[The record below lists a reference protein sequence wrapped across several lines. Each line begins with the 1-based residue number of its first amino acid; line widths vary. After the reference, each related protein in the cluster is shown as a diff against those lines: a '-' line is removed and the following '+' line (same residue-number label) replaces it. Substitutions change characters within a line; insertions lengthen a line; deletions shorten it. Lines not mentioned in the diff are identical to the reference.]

1 MRGRII
7 SKLLIVILSVMLLNP
22 VLTAGGAYAIDAQRE
37 SGVETSMLTF
47 EHMPEE
53 LADWICTDNQTQ
65 INLDCSDAEELN
77 NLTVI
82 NNDGT
87 KTTRFFNRPIKY
99 VENNQIKF
107 IDNSFKKSN
116 KAKSFFTTYKYENS
130 QSDVK
135 LYLPAKI
142 KDGLLMQ
149 SGDMNLRLTPVI
161 ESNSEAVLKDFTF
174 AGKTQQ
180 IAEYANAF
188 GEGAHLQYASVSGG
202 LKENILLESCVDGV
216 FEFKLS
222 IPGYYAIL
230 SDRGVKISLYSYD
243 QPDAGPKY
251 VISQPYA
258 LDSYQGEPDGKAHVA
273 FDNKYELIQTGNS
286 EYTIKMLIDEDFL
299 QSSDTVYPVLID
311 PSIAYAS
318 SGSIEDTY
326 VCEANGIKY
335 NNDSLLRLGADSD
348 PLYGR
353 MSIYIKNNF
362 MWYFRYIRPENI
374 TSVRYYTERV
384 GVSTLSGMSAS
395 VYDCTNVHSLS
406 QVTYSQLENSTGA
419 LQSNS
424 IVDIAHTL
432 CEFNVTSLT
441 KQWLKNLLS
450 EGGKSYNY
458 GFIIKAAPSTNG
470 YMCLRAADD
479 PAGNY
484 PCFEITYNEDTSIAY
499 GTFYIRNKQSGQYLD
514 VYNLGTASGTSII
527 QFPFNGGDN
536 QMWQITHQNNGLY
549 TIRPKHAPSMYLQ
562 VSGGTNVDNSRVIQG
577 SYNSQY
583 PYYNWWRIIKNA
595 NGTYRLIPYIS
606 TILALDNN
614 ASSANGANILIGD
627 YYGYAYQQW
636 ELQEVPTGMEIVTDS
651 ITVGQSVQLSANVFP
666 ASAYQELTWSIPAG
680 QANMA
685 TITPD
690 GRLMAT
696 ARGSVIVQARTI
708 NGIVATKNIYI
719 GPVIDQPAN
728 KPFAA
733 GYGYKNMPANAGE
746 EWYNDLLATYDIKYR
761 HEIIFK
767 FNYEE
772 FYQAIQDMESLYD
785 TYTGNGLDDE
795 YWQNFAEMAATVADY
810 VISAIPI
817 IGDIYSFVSFS
828 AEMLNIGTTDM
839 EFIEDILKCM
849 KDYAGY
855 EINNNNVS
863 QKDKN
868 FEIRLLFDVTGDK
881 QIYLSRSPKTDN
893 DGEYEIPYIPMAT
906 MGQNQIEVYNCLL
919 NVFSNRAGRITA
931 YKTAPGVNY
940 AYLGWSDLADALSN

>member
-53 LADWICTDNQTQ
+53 LADWICEDNQTQ

-636 ELQEVPTGMEIVTDS
+636 ELYLVKYETELYDSRLNSTPESINDVNHILEGNAQWNAASEFEKLTWFTQDQDESLAAHTGALALSSTYDVASDMLLHFLNNTGETYDTYPVKRLLMDEGTSSTQYKFFISELNDIMSAAEILVVPGQEKSFSRKEEKQFVNSD
-651 ITVGQSVQLSANVFP
+651 
-666 ASAYQELTWSIPAG
+666 QELTGNNWIYSLG
-680 QANMA
+680 QHRVFTKTVVNRTNNVFTA
-685 TITPD
+685 TITYGIRDYYDWDPD
-690 GRLMAT
+690 
-696 ARGSVIVQARTI
+696 
-708 NGIVATKNIYI
+708 
-719 GPVIDQPAN
+719 
-728 KPFAA
+728 
-733 GYGYKNMPANAGE
+733 
-746 EWYNDLLATYDIKYR
+746 
-761 HEIIFK
+761 
-767 FNYEE
+767 
-772 FYQAIQDMESLYD
+772 
-785 TYTGNGLDDE
+785 YTGETLFNVAPPILWRLNYHGMARNYTVGGTATIKLIWTYGE
-795 YWQNFAEMAATVADY
+795 RAENCTSM
-810 VISAIPI
+810 VI
-817 IGDIYSFVSFS
+817 
-828 AEMLNIGTTDM
+828 
-839 EFIEDILKCM
+839 
-849 KDYAGY
+849 
-855 EINNNNVS
+855 
-863 QKDKN
+863 Q
-868 FEIRLLFDVTGDK
+868 
-881 QIYLSRSPKTDN
+881 
-893 DGEYEIPYIPMAT
+893 
-906 MGQNQIEVYNCLL
+906 
-919 NVFSNRAGRITA
+919 
-931 YKTAPGVNY
+931 
-940 AYLGWSDLADALSN
+940 

>member
-53 LADWICTDNQTQ
+53 LADWICEDNQTQ

-161 ESNSEAVLKDFTF
+161 KSNSEAVLKDFTF

-374 TSVRYYTERV
+374 TSVRYYTERI

-406 QVTYSQLENSTGA
+406 QVTYAQLENSTGA

-527 QFPFNGGDN
+527 QFPFNGGYN

-636 ELQEVPTGMEIVTDS
+636 ELLPAVFLSDGDKSICYTTAVTEPTIPIGVYDALDAIEVEYNVWPAGNISKFYGLSDAEREDRI
-651 ITVGQSVQLSANVFP
+651 ITLTQNAYAVVLGGTVVGQSEAAECMEHFLNCTGAPFMIDFKKMNNETDAADFRKDDVNMALRAAELLSVPGQIVIFSSLQATSHEVYAGNWGRAIGGYSTKIKCSVTQDYNGNY
-666 ASAYQELTWSIPAG
+666 SAIIEYCLYDVYDWDRTDPNKFMNIISPQELWEI
-680 QANMA
+680 Q
-685 TITPD
+685 
-690 GRLMAT
+690 
-696 ARGSVIVQARTI
+696 
-708 NGIVATKNIYI
+708 Y
-719 GPVIDQPAN
+719 
-728 KPFAA
+728 A
-733 GYGYKNMPANAGE
+733 GYGKGYYVYGIDTLNIRWCNGQRWDSGA
-746 EWYNDLLATYDIKYR
+746 
-761 HEIIFK
+761 EII
-767 FNYEE
+767 
-772 FYQAIQDMESLYD
+772 DME
-785 TYTGNGLDDE
+785 
-795 YWQNFAEMAATVADY
+795 
-810 VISAIPI
+810 
-817 IGDIYSFVSFS
+817 
-828 AEMLNIGTTDM
+828 
-839 EFIEDILKCM
+839 
-849 KDYAGY
+849 
-855 EINNNNVS
+855 
-863 QKDKN
+863 
-868 FEIRLLFDVTGDK
+868 
-881 QIYLSRSPKTDN
+881 
-893 DGEYEIPYIPMAT
+893 
-906 MGQNQIEVYNCLL
+906 
-919 NVFSNRAGRITA
+919 
-931 YKTAPGVNY
+931 
-940 AYLGWSDLADALSN
+940 

>member
-53 LADWICTDNQTQ
+53 LADWICADNQTQ

-286 EYTIKMLIDEDFL
+286 EYTVKMLIDEDFL

-395 VYDCTNVHSLS
+395 VYDCTSVHSLS

-636 ELQEVPTGMEIVTDS
+636 ELYLVKYETELYDSRLNSTPESINDVNHILEGNAQWNAASEFEKLTWFTQDQDESLAAHTGALALSSTYDIASDMLLHFLNNTGETYDTYPVKRLLTDEGTSSTQYKFFISELNDIMSAAEILVVPGQEKSFSRKEEKQFVNSD
-651 ITVGQSVQLSANVFP
+651 
-666 ASAYQELTWSIPAG
+666 QELTGNNWIYSLG
-680 QANMA
+680 QHRVFTKTVVNRTNNVFTA
-685 TITPD
+685 TITYGIRDYYDWDPD
-690 GRLMAT
+690 
-696 ARGSVIVQARTI
+696 
-708 NGIVATKNIYI
+708 
-719 GPVIDQPAN
+719 
-728 KPFAA
+728 
-733 GYGYKNMPANAGE
+733 
-746 EWYNDLLATYDIKYR
+746 
-761 HEIIFK
+761 
-767 FNYEE
+767 
-772 FYQAIQDMESLYD
+772 
-785 TYTGNGLDDE
+785 YTGETLFNVAPPILWRLNYHGMARNYTVGGTATIKLIWTYGE
-795 YWQNFAEMAATVADY
+795 RAENCTSM
-810 VISAIPI
+810 VI
-817 IGDIYSFVSFS
+817 
-828 AEMLNIGTTDM
+828 
-839 EFIEDILKCM
+839 
-849 KDYAGY
+849 
-855 EINNNNVS
+855 
-863 QKDKN
+863 Q
-868 FEIRLLFDVTGDK
+868 
-881 QIYLSRSPKTDN
+881 
-893 DGEYEIPYIPMAT
+893 
-906 MGQNQIEVYNCLL
+906 
-919 NVFSNRAGRITA
+919 
-931 YKTAPGVNY
+931 
-940 AYLGWSDLADALSN
+940 